1 MQKQDIFM
9 TNRNPGLLRRLFS
22 AIGRIYRGFRAII
35 LNLVF
40 IAIVAVIVVSVFS
53 GDDKVE
59 VPATAVLVLNLT
71 GDLVEEKRW
80 TDPIAT
86 AINESL
92 GGQEDAPEVLVRDV
106 VTVVK
111 KATVD
116 NRVKAMVLDLSL
128 LGRGSLD
135 KMQLIGSVIDEFKA
149 AGKKVYAYGGFYD
162 QTQYYLASYADE
174 ISLTPMGG
182 VLLEGYG
189 SYPMYYKNALEKLKI
204 NTHVFRVGTYKSAVE
219 PFLRNDM
226 SDAAKEANMAW
237 LGELWTDFKT
247 QVAQR
252 RGLTADNFDETYA
265 SLLEKLQAAD
275 GDMSQY
281 AVNAGLVDHIK
292 TREAFRRD
300 LIAMVGENDDHT
312 FNHVTFS
319 DYADLVIP
327 SKQFDNPITD
337 KVGII
342 VARGVIVDGHAKAG
356 AVGGD
361 STAALLR
368 DARHNEN
375 IKAVV
380 LRIDSPG
387 GSAYASEVIGQ
398 EIRLLR
404 EAGKPVIAS
413 MGAVAASG
421 GYWIAAPANEI
432 WAAPTTITGSIG
444 IFGLMHTAEDVLPVL
459 GLNVDGVGT
468 TELAGLSAGLPFF
481 KGLDEKAKDVFQ
493 LMIERGYREFLS
505 LVGENR
511 NMTNAEV
518 DKVAQGRVWTG
529 RKALELGLVDKLGNI
544 DDAVKAAAEKAG
556 LSQYDVKVMQQELT
570 PGEQMIKDL
579 LGEAKAQ
586 GWLPQT
592 TVSPE
597 QKLLSTFTQQLRQ
610 HFVLLNQFNDPN
622 GVYSY
627 CVGCSIN

>member
-1 MQKQDIFM
+1 M
-9 TNRNPGLLRRLFS
+9 TEKNSGPIRRLFS
-22 AIGRIYRGFRAII
+22 ALGRIYRGFRAVI
-35 LNLVF
+35 LNLLF
-40 IAIVAVIVVSVFS
+40 IAVVAVIAISLFS

-59 VPATAVLVLNLT
+59 VPPTAALVLNLT

-86 AINESL
+86 AVNESL
-92 GGQEDAPEVLVRDV
+92 GGQEEAPEVLVSDV
-106 VTVVK
+106 VTVVR
-111 KATVD
+111 KATSD
-116 NRVKAMVLDLSL
+116 NRIQALVLDLSM
-128 LGRGSLD
+128 LGHGSLD
-135 KMQLIGSVIDEFKA
+135 KMQRIGSAIEEFKA
-149 AGKKVYAYGGFYD
+149 AGKKVFAYGGFYG

-174 ISLTPMGG
+174 INLSPMGT

-226 SDAAKEANMAW
+226 SEAAKEANSAW
-237 LGELWTDFKT
+237 LNELWGDYKT

-252 RGLTADNFDETYA
+252 RGFGADNFDETYSA
-265 SLLEKLQAAD
+265 LLEKLQAAN
-275 GDMSQY
+275 GDLSQY
-281 AVNAGLVDHIK
+281 AVNAGLVDSIK
-292 TREAFRRD
+292 TREAFRRE
-300 LIAMVGENDDHT
+300 LIALVGENDDHT
-312 FNHVTFS
+312 YNHVTFT
-319 DYADLVIP
+319 DYAQLVIP
-327 SKQFDNPITD
+327 SQQFDNPVMD
-337 KVGII
+337 KVGVV
-342 VARGVIVDGHAKAG
+342 VARGVIVDGYAKAG
-356 AVGGD
+356 SIGGD

-368 DARHNEN
+368 QARHDDK

-444 IFGLMHTAEDVLPVL
+444 IFGLLHTAEDALPVL

-468 TELAGLSAGLPFF
+468 TELAGLSAGLPLF
-481 KGLDEKAKDVFQ
+481 KGLDDKAKDLFQ
-493 LMIERGYREFLS
+493 LLIERGYSEFLTM
-505 LVGENR
+505 VGEHR

-518 DKVAQGRVWTG
+518 DQVAQGRVWTG
-529 RKALELGLVDKLGNI
+529 RKALELGLVDKLGSYS
-544 DDAVKAAAEKAG
+544 DAIKAAAEKAG
-556 LSQYDVKVMQQELT
+556 LSHYDVKVVQQELT
-570 PGEQMIKDL
+570 PGEQMIKEL
-579 LGEAKAQ
+579 LGEAKIQ
-586 GWLPQT
+586 GWLPQNTAT
-592 TVSPE
+592 TE
-597 QKLLSTFTQQLRQ
+597 QKLLGKLTQQLKQ
-610 HFVLLNQFNDPN
+610 DFVLLNQFNDPN

-627 CVGCSIN
+627 CVSCSIN

>member
-1 MQKQDIFM
+1 M
-9 TNRNPGLLRRLFS
+9 TDKKSGPIRRLFS
-22 AIGRIYRGFRAII
+22 AIARVYRGFRSLI
-35 LNLVF
+35 LNLLF
-40 IAIVAVIVVSVFS
+40 ILVVGVIIASMFS
-53 GDDKVE
+53 GDDKVD
-59 VPATAVLVLNLT
+59 VPPTAALVLNLT

-92 GGQEDAPEVLVRDV
+92 GAEEEAPEVLVSDV
-106 VTVVK
+106 VTVIS
-111 KATVD
+111 KATTD
-116 NRVKAMVLDLSL
+116 NRIQAMVLDLSA

-135 KMQLIGSVIDEFKA
+135 KLQRIGDAIAGFKA
-149 AGKKVYAYGGFYD
+149 AGKKVYAYGGFYG
-162 QTQYYLASYADE
+162 QNQYFLASYADE
-174 ISLTPMGG
+174 ISLTPMGA

-226 SDAAKEANMAW
+226 SAEAREANSAW
-237 LGELWTDFKT
+237 LTELWGDYKA
-247 QVAQR
+247 QVAER
-252 RGLTADNFDETYA
+252 RGFAVDNFDETFA
-265 SLLEKLQAAD
+265 ALLEKLKAAE
-275 GDMSQY
+275 GDLSQY
-281 AVNAGLVDHIK
+281 AVNAGLVDAIK
-292 TREAFRRD
+292 TREGFRRD
-300 LIAMVGENDDHT
+300 LIAVVGENDDHT
-312 FNHVTFS
+312 YNHVTFA
-319 DYADLVIP
+319 DYAKLVIP
-327 SKQFDNPITD
+327 AQQFDNPLTD
-337 KVGII
+337 KVGVI
-342 VARGVIVDGHAKAG
+342 VARGVIVDGSAKAG
-356 AVGGD
+356 TIGGD

-368 DARHNEN
+368 KARHDDK

-444 IFGLMHTAEDVLPVL
+444 IFGLLHTAEDAFATL

-468 TELAGLSAGLPFF
+468 TELAGFSAGLPLF
-481 KGLDEKAKDVFQ
+481 KGLDDNAKDVFQ
-493 LMIERGYREFLS
+493 LLIERGYTEFLTM
-505 LVGENR
+505 VGENR
-511 NMTNAEV
+511 NMSNADV

-529 RKALELGLVDKLGNI
+529 RKALELGLVDKLGTL
-544 DDAVKAAAEKAG
+544 DDAVKAAADKAG
-556 LSQYDVKVMQQELT
+556 LTMYDVKVVQQELS
-570 PGEQMIKDL
+570 PSEQMIKDL

-586 GWLPQT
+586 GWLPQPG
-592 TVSPE
+592 VSAE
-597 QKLLSTFTQQLRQ
+597 QKLLQQLTKQ
-610 HFVLLNQFNDPN
+610 LKQDFVLLNQFNDPN

-627 CVGCSIN
+627 CVSCSID

>member
-1 MQKQDIFM
+1 M
-9 TNRNPGLLRRLFS
+9 TEKKSGPIRRLFS
-22 AIGRIYRGFRAII
+22 AIARIYRGFRSLI
-35 LNLVF
+35 LNLLF
-40 IAIVAVIVVSVFS
+40 IFVVGVIITSIFS

-59 VPATAVLVLNLT
+59 VPPTAALVLNLT

-92 GGQEDAPEVLVRDV
+92 GAEEEAPEVLVSDV
-106 VTVVK
+106 VTVIS
-111 KATVD
+111 KATTD
-116 NRVKAMVLDLSL
+116 NRIQAMVLDLSM

-135 KMQLIGSVIDEFKA
+135 KLQRIGDAITGFKA
-149 AGKKVYAYGGFYD
+149 AGKKVFAYGGFYG
-162 QTQYYLASYADE
+162 QNQYFLASYADE
-174 ISLTPMGG
+174 ISLTPMGA

-226 SDAAKEANMAW
+226 SPEAKEANSAW
-237 LGELWTDFKT
+237 LTELWGDYKAK
-247 QVAQR
+247 VAER
-252 RGLTADNFDETYA
+252 RGFAVDNFDETFA
-265 SLLEKLQAAD
+265 ALLEKLQAAE
-275 GDMSQY
+275 GDLSQY
-281 AVNAGLVDHIK
+281 SVNAGLVDAIK

-300 LIAMVGENDDHT
+300 LIAIVGEDDEHT
-312 FNHVTFS
+312 YNHVTFA
-319 DYADLVIP
+319 DYAKLVIP
-327 SKQFDNPITD
+327 AKQFDNPVTD
-337 KVGII
+337 KVGVI
-342 VARGVIVDGHAKAG
+342 VARGVIVDGTAKAG
-356 AVGGD
+356 TIGGD

-368 DARHNEN
+368 KARHDDK

-444 IFGLMHTAEDVLPVL
+444 IFGLLHTAEDAFATL

-468 TELAGLSAGLPFF
+468 TELAGFSAGLPLF
-481 KGLDEKAKDVFQ
+481 KGLDDNAKDVFQ
-493 LMIERGYREFLS
+493 LLIERGYTEFLT

-511 NMTNAEV
+511 NMSNADV

-529 RKALELGLVDKLGNI
+529 RKALELGLVDKLGTL
-544 DDAVKAAAEKAG
+544 DDAVKAAADKAG
-556 LSQYDVKVMQQELT
+556 LTLYDVKVVQQELSPT
-570 PGEQMIKDL
+570 EQMIKDL
-579 LGEAKAQ
+579 LGEAKAK
-586 GWLPQT
+586 GWLPQPA
-592 TVSPE
+592 VSAE
-597 QKLLSTFTQQLRQ
+597 QKLLQQLSKQ
-610 HFVLLNQFNDPN
+610 LKQDFVLLNQFNDPN

-627 CVGCSIN
+627 CVSCSIN

>member
-1 MQKQDIFM
+1 M
-9 TNRNPGLLRRLFS
+9 TEKKSGLIRRLFS
-22 AIGRIYRGFRAII
+22 AIGRVYRGFRSVI
-35 LNLVF
+35 LNLLF
-40 IAIVAVIVVSVFS
+40 ILVVCLIAVSIFS
-53 GDDKVE
+53 GDDKVD
-59 VPATAVLVLNLT
+59 VPPTAALVLNLT

-92 GGQEDAPEVLVRDV
+92 GGQEEAPEVLVSDV
-106 VTVVK
+106 VTVIN
-111 KATVD
+111 KATND
-116 NRVKAMVLDLSL
+116 NRIQAMVLDLSM

-135 KMQLIGSVIDEFKA
+135 KMQRIGEAITAFKA
-149 AGKKVYAYGGFYD
+149 AGKKVFAYGGFYG

-174 ISLTPMGG
+174 INLSPMGA

-226 SDAAKEANMAW
+226 SAEAKEANSAW
-237 LGELWTDFKT
+237 LNELWSDYKT

-252 RGLTADNFDETYA
+252 RGFSADNFDETFDA
-265 SLLEKLQAAD
+265 LLEKLQAAD
-275 GDMSQY
+275 GDLSQY
-281 AVNAGLVDHIK
+281 AVNAGLVDTIK
-292 TREAFRRD
+292 SREAFRRD
-300 LIAMVGENDDHT
+300 LIALVGENDEHT
-312 FNHVTFS
+312 YNHVTFS

-327 SKQFDNPITD
+327 AQQFDNPLTD
-337 KVGII
+337 KVGVV
-342 VARGVIVDGHAKAG
+342 VARGVIVDGTAKAG
-356 AVGGD
+356 SVGGD

-368 DARHNEN
+368 QARHDDK

-444 IFGLMHTAEDVLPVL
+444 IFGLIHTAEDAMPVL

-468 TELAGLSAGLPFF
+468 TELAGLSGGLPLFQ
-481 KGLDEKAKDVFQ
+481 GLNSKAQDLFQ
-493 LMIERGYREFLS
+493 LLIERGYTEFLT

-511 NMTNAEV
+511 NMSNAEV

-529 RKALELGLVDKLGNI
+529 RKALELGLVDKLGTL
-544 DDAVKAAAEKAG
+544 DDAVKAAADKAG
-556 LSQYDVKVMQQELT
+556 LTMYDVKVVQQKLS
-570 PGEQMIKDL
+570 PSEQMIKDL

-586 GWLPQT
+586 GWLPET
-592 TVSPE
+592 AVSAE
-597 QKLLSTFTQQLRQ
+597 QKLLGKLTQQLKQ
-610 HFVLLNQFNDPN
+610 DFVLLNQFNDPN

-627 CVGCSIN
+627 CVSCSIN

>member
-1 MQKQDIFM
+1 M
-9 TNRNPGLLRRLFS
+9 TEKKSGLIRRLFS
-22 AIGRIYRGFRAII
+22 AIGRVYRGFRSVI
-35 LNLVF
+35 LNLLF
-40 IAIVAVIVVSVFS
+40 ILVVSLIAVSIFS

-59 VPATAVLVLNLT
+59 VPPTAALVLNLT

-92 GGQEDAPEVLVRDV
+92 GGQEEAPEVLVSDV
-106 VTVVK
+106 VTVIN
-111 KATVD
+111 KAAND
-116 NRVKAMVLDLSL
+116 NRIQAMVLDLSM

-135 KMQLIGSVIDEFKA
+135 KMQRIGEAITAFKA
-149 AGKKVYAYGGFYD
+149 AGKKVFAYGGFYG

-174 ISLTPMGG
+174 INLSPMGA

-226 SDAAKEANMAW
+226 SAEAKEANSAW
-237 LGELWTDFKT
+237 LNELWSDYKT

-252 RGLTADNFDETYA
+252 RGFSADNFDETFDA
-265 SLLEKLQAAD
+265 LLQKLQAAD
-275 GDMSQY
+275 GDLSQY
-281 AVNAGLVDHIK
+281 AVNAGLVDTIK
-292 TREAFRRD
+292 SREAFRRD
-300 LIAMVGENDDHT
+300 LIALVGENDEHT
-312 FNHVTFS
+312 YNHVTFS

-327 SKQFDNPITD
+327 AQQFDNPITD
-337 KVGII
+337 KVGVV
-342 VARGVIVDGHAKAG
+342 VARGVIVDGTAKAG
-356 AVGGD
+356 SVGGD

-368 DARHNEN
+368 QARHDDK

-444 IFGLMHTAEDVLPVL
+444 IFGLIHTAEDAMPVL

-468 TELAGLSAGLPFF
+468 TELAGLSGGLPLFQ
-481 KGLDEKAKDVFQ
+481 GLNSKAQDLFQ
-493 LMIERGYREFLS
+493 LLIERGYTEFLS
-505 LVGENR
+505 MVGENR
-511 NMTNAEV
+511 NMSNAEV

-529 RKALELGLVDKLGNI
+529 RKALELGLVDKLGTL
-544 DDAVKAAAEKAG
+544 DDAVKAAADKAG
-556 LSQYDVKVMQQELT
+556 LTMYDVKVVQQKLS
-570 PGEQMIKDL
+570 PSEQMIKDL

-586 GWLPQT
+586 GWLPET
-592 TVSPE
+592 AVSAE
-597 QKLLSTFTQQLRQ
+597 QKLLGKLTQQLKQ
-610 HFVLLNQFNDPN
+610 DFVLLNQFNDPN

-627 CVGCSIN
+627 CVSCGIN

>member
-1 MQKQDIFM
+1 M
-9 TNRNPGLLRRLFS
+9 TNKNPGLIRRLFS
-22 AIGRIYRGFRAII
+22 AIGRVYRGFRAII
-35 LNLVF
+35 LNLLF
-40 IAIVAVIVVSVFS
+40 IVVVGLIAMMIFS
-53 GDDKVE
+53 GGDKVE
-59 VPATAVLVLNLT
+59 VPPTAALLLNLT

-92 GGQEDAPEVLVRDV
+92 GGQEEAPEVLVSDV
-106 VTVVK
+106 VKVVK
-111 KATVD
+111 NATKD
-116 NRVKAMVLDLSL
+116 NRIQVMVLDLSM

-135 KMQLIGSVIDEFKA
+135 KMQRIGAAIAEFKA
-149 AGKKVYAYGGFYD
+149 AGKKVYAHGAFFN

-174 ISLTPMGG
+174 ISLNPMGA

-226 SDAAKEANMAW
+226 SEAAKEANIAW
-237 LGELWTDFKT
+237 LSALWGDFK
-247 QVAQR
+247 QDVAER
-252 RGLTADNFDETYA
+252 RAFTVDNFDETYGA
-265 SLLEKLQAAD
+265 LLSKLQAAD
-275 GDMSQY
+275 GDLSLY
-281 AVNAGLVDHIK
+281 SLNARFVDSIK
-292 TREAFRRD
+292 TREEFRREI
-300 LIAMVGENDDHT
+300 IAIVGENDDHT
-312 FNHVTFS
+312 YNHVSFM

-337 KVGII
+337 KVAIV

-356 AVGGD
+356 SVGGD

-368 DARHNEN
+368 QARHDDKV
-375 IKAVV
+375 KAVV

-387 GSAYASEVIGQ
+387 GSAFASEVIAQ
-398 EIRLLR
+398 EIRQLR
-404 EAGKPVIAS
+404 AAGKPVIAS

-421 GYWIAAPANEI
+421 GYWIAAPTNEI

-444 IFGLMHTAEDVLPVL
+444 IFGLMHTVEDVLPVL

-468 TELAGLSAGLPFF
+468 TELAGLSNGLPVFQ
-481 KGLDEKAKDVFQ
+481 GLNEQAKDLFQ
-493 LMIERGYREFLS
+493 LLIERGYSEFLT
-505 LVGENR
+505 LVSENR
-511 NMTNAEV
+511 NMSTAEV

-529 RKALELGLVDKLGNI
+529 RTALELGLVDKLGSF
-544 DDAVKAAAEKAG
+544 DDAVKAAADKAG

-579 LGEAKAQ
+579 LGEAKAN
-586 GWLPQT
+586 GWLPENML
-592 TVSPE
+592 SPE
-597 QKLLSTFTQQLRQ
+597 QKVLGKLTQQLKQ
-610 HFVLLNQFNDPN
+610 DFVLLNQFNDPN

>member
-1 MQKQDIFM
+1 M
-9 TNRNPGLLRRLFS
+9 TEKKSGLIRRLFS
-22 AIGRIYRGFRAII
+22 AIGRVYRGFRSVI
-35 LNLVF
+35 LNLLF
-40 IAIVAVIVVSVFS
+40 ILVVSLIAVSIFS

-59 VPATAVLVLNLT
+59 VPPTAALVLNLT

-92 GGQEDAPEVLVRDV
+92 GGQEEAPEVLVSDV
-106 VTVVK
+106 VTVIN
-111 KATVD
+111 KAAND
-116 NRVKAMVLDLSL
+116 NRIQAMVLDLSM

-135 KMQLIGSVIDEFKA
+135 KMQRIGEAITAFKA
-149 AGKKVYAYGGFYD
+149 AGKKVFAYGGFYG

-174 ISLTPMGG
+174 INLSPMGA

-226 SDAAKEANMAW
+226 SAEAKEANSAW
-237 LGELWTDFKT
+237 LNELWSDYKT

-252 RGLTADNFDETYA
+252 RGFSADNFDETFDA
-265 SLLEKLQAAD
+265 LLQKLQAAD
-275 GDMSQY
+275 GDLSQY
-281 AVNAGLVDHIK
+281 AVNAGLVDTIK
-292 TREAFRRD
+292 SREAFRRD
-300 LIAMVGENDDHT
+300 LIALVGENDEHT
-312 FNHVTFS
+312 YNHVTFS

-327 SKQFDNPITD
+327 AQQFDNPITD
-337 KVGII
+337 KVGVV
-342 VARGVIVDGHAKAG
+342 VARGVIVDGTAKAG
-356 AVGGD
+356 SVGGD

-368 DARHNEN
+368 QARHDDK

-444 IFGLMHTAEDVLPVL
+444 IFGLIHTAEEAMPVL

-468 TELAGLSAGLPFF
+468 TELAGLSGGLPLFQ
-481 KGLDEKAKDVFQ
+481 GLNSKAKDLFQ
-493 LMIERGYREFLS
+493 LLIERGYTEFLS
-505 LVGENR
+505 MVGENR
-511 NMTNAEV
+511 NMSNAEV

-529 RKALELGLVDKLGNI
+529 RKALELGLVDKLGTL
-544 DDAVKAAAEKAG
+544 DDAVKAAADKAG
-556 LSQYDVKVMQQELT
+556 LTMYDVKVVQQKLS
-570 PGEQMIKDL
+570 PSEQMIKDL

-586 GWLPQT
+586 GWLPET
-592 TVSPE
+592 AVSAE
-597 QKLLSTFTQQLRQ
+597 QKLLGKLTQQLKQ
-610 HFVLLNQFNDPN
+610 DFVLLNQFNDPN

-627 CVGCSIN
+627 CVSCSIN